1 MADLKRFFKK
11 TVSED
16 RHKQAASV
24 SVPEGLWIK
33 CPKCGEMVYREDV
46 ISNAYVCPKCG
57 GYFRISAKRR
67 IKMIADKGQQQSPGL
82 SGLSAENRESEGKN
96 TP

>member
-33 CPKCGEMVYREDV
+33 CPKCGEMVYREAED
-46 ISNAYVCPKCG
+46 ISESAQNAASK
-57 GYFRISAKRR
+57 
-67 IKMIADKGQQQSPGL
+67 
-82 SGLSAENRESEGKN
+82 
-96 TP
+96 

>member
-24 SVPEGLWIK
+24 SVPEGLW
-33 CPKCGEMVYREDV
+33 
-46 ISNAYVCPKCG
+46 SNV
-57 GYFRISAKRR
+57 
-67 IKMIADKGQQQSPGL
+67 Q
-82 SGLSAENRESEGKN
+82 SAEKWFTEK
-96 TP
+96 T

>member
-24 SVPEGLWIK
+24 SVPEGLFDKFQIIK
-33 CPKCGEMVYREDV
+33 
-46 ISNAYVCPKCG
+46 S
-57 GYFRISAKRR
+57 
-67 IKMIADKGQQQSPGL
+67 IAECH
-82 SGLSAENRESEGKN
+82 AH
-96 TP
+96 

>member
-24 SVPEGLWIK
+24 SVPEAYGLN
-33 CPKCGEMVYREDV
+33 V
-46 ISNAYVCPKCG
+46 
-57 GYFRISAKRR
+57 
-67 IKMIADKGQQQSPGL
+67 Q
-82 SGLSAENRESEGKN
+82 SAEKWFTEK
-96 TP
+96 T

>member
-67 IKMIADKGQQQSPGL
+67 IKMIADKGSFK
-82 SGLSAENRESEGKN
+82 EWF
-96 TP
+96 T

>member
-33 CPKCGEMVYREDV
+33 CPKCGLFMQKLEIDLGKAYG
-46 ISNAYVCPKCG
+46 SNV
-57 GYFRISAKRR
+57 
-67 IKMIADKGQQQSPGL
+67 Q
-82 SGLSAENRESEGKN
+82 SAEKWFTEK
-96 TP
+96 T